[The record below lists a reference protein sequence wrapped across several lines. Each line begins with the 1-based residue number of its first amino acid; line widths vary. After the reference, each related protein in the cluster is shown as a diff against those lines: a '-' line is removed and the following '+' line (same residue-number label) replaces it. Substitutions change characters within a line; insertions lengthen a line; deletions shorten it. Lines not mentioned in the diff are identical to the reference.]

1 LITHG
6 KVRAVNLE
14 DDSRGRWLVRLVL
27 VLERKA
33 ATSRD
38 QLIARVTG
46 ALPERSVVS
55 LRAGKKGHEMLIIST
70 SLSSG
75 ASHKAVSHVRDMA
88 VEACEE
94 VGRRVANVHEY
105 VTECNGSAA
114 PLHLPGRP
122 PIAHRPRP
130 RLAAEA

>member
-1 LITHG
+1 
-6 KVRAVNLE
+6 
-14 DDSRGRWLVRLVL
+14 VL

-33 ATSRD
+33 APSRD
-38 QLIARVTG
+38 QLVARVTN

-55 LRAGKKGHEMLIIST
+55 LWAGQQGHEMLNIST

-75 ASHKAVSHVRDMA
+75 ASHKAVSHVRDRA

-105 VTECNGSAA
+105 VTACSGST
-114 PLHLPGRP
+114 PLDLTRP
-122 PIAHRPRP
+122 AVVSHRP